1 MGVLD
6 RIFDKMSRKRIN
18 RDDPIIR
25 YELYE
30 KMPGGEWKLMRY
42 TPEAID
48 FNQVEDAMPGCS
60 YRLYKRKKSG
70 KFGVLWFEHL
80 EGPGPV
86 QEATFTSFEAIE
98 ASLELLIRY
107 DKAIGNLQ
115 ESIRDAFG
123 WVFLEKEQ
131 PRARDVGRSWL
142 TVMESAV
149 DRANRMDLTR
159 CVRLLAAQREAE
171 ADAAEGAEPK
181 PRQSPDDRVPRSV
194 LRLPG

>member
-1 MGVLD
+1 
-6 RIFDKMSRKRIN
+6 RKRKN

-25 YELYE
+25 YELYV
-30 KMPGGEWKLMRY
+30 KLPGGEWEPIRY
-42 TPEAID
+42 PPEAID

-60 YRLYKRKKSG
+60 YRLYSRHKSG
-70 KFGVLWFEHL
+70 IFKILWYHHL

-86 QEATFTSFEAIE
+86 QEETFTSLEDME

-107 DKAIGNLQ
+107 GKAIGDLR
-115 ESIRDAFG
+115 ESIRGAFG
-123 WVFLEKEQ
+123 WVFPEKEQ

-149 DRANRMDLTR
+149 DRANRIDLAR
-159 CVRLLAAQREAE
+159 CVLLLAAQREAQ